1 MTSIA
6 VALDLLREAAARRWF
21 LALGIALTGL
31 LLLLVTSLRLDV
43 VDGALAA
50 TRLFGKPVDHTI
62 QAADVA
68 LRPVFLVASQ
78 LVFWG
83 GLAFGVLSCAD
94 FAPALLSPGRIEHL
108 LALPVRRW
116 ELLAGTFL
124 GVLTLALG
132 GALYASAGLVL
143 VLGGKTGVWTGWP
156 LLSAVLAVVAFGS
169 VYAGMLAVTVWV
181 RSAALSAAAGA
192 TLVGLGLLA
201 THRTALLDLMGRGVG
216 RTLFAGIT
224 AVVPPLGK
232 LANAAGALASSGPLA
247 PGGLLRLLGGTVAFA
262 AALLAVAA
270 WRFERRDF

>member
-31 LLLLVTSLRLDV
+31 LLLLLTSLRLDV

-124 GVLTLALG
+124 GVLALALG

-156 LLSAVLAVVAFGS
+156 LLSAVLAVLAFGS

-192 TLVGLGLLA
+192 TLIGLGLLA
-201 THRTALLDLMGRGVG
+201 THRTALLDLMGQGVG
-216 RTLFAGIT
+216 RTLFAAIT

-232 LANAAGALASSGPLA
+232 LADAAGALASSGPLA

>member
-21 LALGIALTGL
+21 LALGIALTAL

-50 TRLFGKPVDHTI
+50 TRLFGKPVEHSI
-62 QAADVA
+62 RAADVA

-83 GLAFGVLSCAD
+83 GLAFGVLACAD

-108 LALPVRRW
+108 LSLPVRRW

-124 GVLTLALG
+124 GVLALALG

-156 LLSAVLAVVAFGS
+156 VVSALLAVLAFGS
-169 VYAGMLAVTVWV
+169 VYAGMLAATVWV

-192 TLVGLGLLA
+192 TLVALGLLA
-201 THRTALLDLMGRGVG
+201 THRVALLDLMGRGVG
-216 RTLFAGIT
+216 RTLFASVT

-232 LANAAGALASSGPLA
+232 LADAAGALAASGPLA
-247 PGGLLRLLGGTVAFA
+247 PGGLLRLVAGTAAFA

-270 WRFERRDF
+270 WRFDRRDF

>member
-1 MTSIA
+1 MTSVA

-21 LALGIALTGL
+21 LALGLALTGL
-31 LLLLVTSLRLDV
+31 LLLLLTSLRLEV

-50 TRLFGKPVDHTI
+50 TRLFGQPLVHDI
-62 QAADVA
+62 QSADVA

-108 LALPVRRW
+108 LSLPVRRW

-124 GVLTLALG
+124 GVLALALG
-132 GALYASAGLVL
+132 GAVYASAGLVL
-143 VLGGKTGVWTGWP
+143 VLGAKTGVWTAWP
-156 LLSAVLAVVAFGS
+156 VVSAALAAVAFGS

-192 TLVGLGLLA
+192 SLVVLGLLA
-201 THRTALLDLMGRGVG
+201 THRRTLLDLMGRGVG
-216 RTLFAGIT
+216 RTLFAGLT
-224 AVVPPLGK
+224 AMVPPLGK
-232 LANAAGALASSGPLA
+232 LADAAGALASSAPLA
-247 PGGLLRLLGGTVAFA
+247 PGGLLRLLAGTLAFA

>member
-1 MTSIA
+1 MTSVA

-31 LLLLVTSLRLDV
+31 LLLLLTSLRLDV

-50 TRLFGKPVDHTI
+50 TRLFGKPVDHSI

-83 GLAFGVLSCAD
+83 GLGFGVLSCAD

-124 GVLTLALG
+124 GVLVLALG

-156 LLSAVLAVVAFGS
+156 VLSAVLAVLAFGS

-232 LANAAGALASSGPLA
+232 LADAAGALASSGPLA

>member
-1 MTSIA
+1 MTSLA

-21 LALGIALTGL
+21 LALGIALTA
-31 LLLLVTSLRLDV
+31 LLLLVLTSLRLDV

-50 TRLFGKPVDHTI
+50 TRLFGKPVEHSI

-94 FAPALLSPGRIEHL
+94 FAPAMLSPGRIEHL
-108 LALPVRRW
+108 LSLPVRRW

-124 GVLTLALG
+124 GVLALALG

-156 LLSAVLAVVAFGS
+156 VVSALLAVLAFGS

-192 TLVGLGLLA
+192 TLVALGLLA
-201 THRTALLDLMGRGVG
+201 THRIALLDLMSRGVG
-216 RTLFAGIT
+216 RTLFATVT

-232 LANAAGALASSGPLA
+232 LADAAGALAASGPLA
-247 PGGLLRLLGGTVAFA
+247 PGGLLRLVAGTAAFA

>member
-1 MTSIA
+1 MTSLA

-21 LALGIALTGL
+21 LALGLALTGL
-31 LLLLVTSLRLDV
+31 LMLLLTSLRLEV

-50 TRLFGKPVDHTI
+50 SRLFGQPLYHSI

-78 LVFWG
+78 IVFWG
-83 GLAFGVLSCAD
+83 GLGFGVLSCAD

-108 LALPVRRW
+108 LSLPVRRW

-124 GVLTLALG
+124 GVLALALT
-132 GALYASAGLVL
+132 GAVYASAGLVL
-143 VLGGKTGVWTGWP
+143 VLGAKTGVWTGWP
-156 LLSAVLAVVAFGS
+156 VVSAVLAAVAFGA

-192 TLVGLGLLA
+192 SLIVLGLLA
-201 THRTALLDLMGRGVG
+201 THRTTVLDLMGPGIGRG
-216 RTLFAGIT
+216 LFAGVT

-232 LANAAGALASSGPLA
+232 LADAAGALASSAPLA
-247 PGGLLRLLGGTVAFA
+247 PGGLARLLAGTVAFA
-262 AALLAVAA
+262 GALLAVAM
-270 WRFERRDF
+270 WRFDRRDF

>member
-31 LLLLVTSLRLDV
+31 LLLLLTSLRLDV

-124 GVLTLALG
+124 GVLALA
-132 GALYASAGLVL
+132 
-143 VLGGKTGVWTGWP
+143 LGGKTGVWTGWP
-156 LLSAVLAVVAFGS
+156 LLSAVLAVLAFGS

-192 TLVGLGLLA
+192 TLIGLGLLA
-201 THRTALLDLMGRGVG
+201 THRTALLDLMGQGVG
-216 RTLFAGIT
+216 RTLFAAIT

-232 LANAAGALASSGPLA
+232 LADAAGALASSGPLA

>member
-1 MTSIA
+1 
-6 VALDLLREAAARRWF
+6 LREAAARRWF
-21 LALGIALTGL
+21 LALGLALTGL
-31 LLLLVTSLRLDV
+31 LMLLLTSLRLEV

-50 TRLFGKPVDHTI
+50 SRLFGQPLYHSI

-78 LVFWG
+78 IVFWG

-108 LALPVRRW
+108 LSLPVRRW

-124 GVLTLALG
+124 GVLALALA
-132 GALYASAGLVL
+132 GAVYASAGLVL
-143 VLGGKTGVWTGWP
+143 VLGAKTGVWTGWP
-156 LLSAVLAVVAFGS
+156 VVSAMLAAVAFGS

-192 TLVGLGLLA
+192 SLVVLGLLA
-201 THRTALLDLMGRGVG
+201 THRTSLLDLMGQGPG
-216 RTLFAGIT
+216 RALFAGVT

-232 LANAAGALASSGPLA
+232 LADAAGALASSAPLA
-247 PGGLLRLLGGTVAFA
+247 PGGLLRLLAGTVAFA
-262 AALLAVAA
+262 GAVLAVAM
-270 WRFERRDF
+270 WRFDRRDF

>member
-1 MTSIA
+1 MTVLA

-21 LALGIALTGL
+21 LALGIALSAL
-31 LLLLVTSLRLDV
+31 LLLLVTSLRLEV

-50 TRLFGKPVDHTI
+50 TRLFGQPLPHNI

-83 GLAFGVLSCAD
+83 GLGFGVLACAD

-108 LALPVRRW
+108 LSLPVRRW

-124 GVLTLALG
+124 GVLALALG
-132 GALYASAGLVL
+132 GALYASVGLVL
-143 VLGGKTGVWTGWP
+143 VLGAKTGVWTGWP
-156 LLSAVLAVVAFGS
+156 VLSAVLAVAAFGS

-192 TLVGLGLLA
+192 TLIVVGLLA
-201 THRTALLDLMGRGVG
+201 THRAAILEMMGRSVG
-216 RTLFAGIT
+216 RSLFSGLT

-232 LANAAGALASSGPLA
+232 LADAAGALASSAPFA
-247 PGGLLRLLGGTVAFA
+247 PGGLLRLLAGTLAFA
-262 AALLAVAA
+262 GALLALAA

>member
-31 LLLLVTSLRLDV
+31 LLLLLTSLRLDV

-68 LRPVFLVASQ
+68 LRPVFLVASH

-124 GVLTLALG
+124 GVLALALG

-156 LLSAVLAVVAFGS
+156 LLSAVLAVLAFGS

-181 RSAALSAAAGA
+181 RSAALSAATGA

-201 THRTALLDLMGRGVG
+201 THRTALLDLMGQGVG
-216 RTLFAGIT
+216 RTLFAAIT

-232 LANAAGALASSGPLA
+232 LADAAGALASSGPLA

>member
-1 MTSIA
+1 MTSVA

-31 LLLLVTSLRLDV
+31 LLLLLTSLRLDV

-50 TRLFGKPVDHTI
+50 TRLFGKPVDHSI

-83 GLAFGVLSCAD
+83 GLGFGVLSCAD

-124 GVLTLALG
+124 GVLVLALG

-156 LLSAVLAVVAFGS
+156 VLSAVLAVLAFGS

-232 LANAAGALASSGPLA
+232 LADAAAALASSGPLA
-247 PGGLLRLLGGTVAFA
+247 PGGLLRLLAGTVAFA
-262 AALLAVAA
+262 AALLALAA

>member
-31 LLLLVTSLRLDV
+31 LLLLLTSLRLDV

-124 GVLTLALG
+124 GVLALALG

-156 LLSAVLAVVAFGS
+156 LLSAVLAVLAFGS
-169 VYAGMLAVTVWV
+169 VYAAMLAVTVWV

-192 TLVGLGLLA
+192 TLIGLGLLA
-201 THRTALLDLMGRGVG
+201 THRTALLDLMGQGVG
-216 RTLFAGIT
+216 RTLFAAIT

-232 LANAAGALASSGPLA
+232 LADAAGALASSGPLA